1 MENFALAANEGQY
14 ECVSVLC
21 IIGPLLTETLL

>member
-14 ECVSVLC
+14 ECPLYNC
-21 IIGPLLTETLL
+21 PLLTETLLCV